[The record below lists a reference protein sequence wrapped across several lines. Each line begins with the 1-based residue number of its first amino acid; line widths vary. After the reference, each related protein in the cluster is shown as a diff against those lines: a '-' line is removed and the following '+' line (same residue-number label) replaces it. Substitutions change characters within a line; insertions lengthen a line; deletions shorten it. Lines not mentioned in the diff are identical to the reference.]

1 MTREAITDAVADVI
15 REQGIDF
22 SVQDVADRA
31 GVTHRTVYRHFE
43 GREALVDAIG
53 ERFEEWLAD
62 QGITEPETLDAVPQH
77 VESLYRLFDMFPDLV
92 RASALLTL
100 TRGHPLARSKQRTDR
115 FRRIF
120 QSSLP
125 VLPREEAEPAF
136 AVLRGLTGSIGWYLL
151 SSQFGLSGARSGPAV
166 RRTLEAVIAD
176 LRKRDE
182 EAAAGG

>member
-62 QGITEPETLDAVPQH
+62 QGITEPETLDA
-77 VESLYRLFDMFPDLV
+77 
-92 RASALLTL
+92 
-100 TRGHPLARSKQRTDR
+100 
-115 FRRIF
+115 
-120 QSSLP
+120 
-125 VLPREEAEPAF
+125 
-136 AVLRGLTGSIGWYLL
+136 IGWYLL

-176 LRKRDE
+176 LRKRND